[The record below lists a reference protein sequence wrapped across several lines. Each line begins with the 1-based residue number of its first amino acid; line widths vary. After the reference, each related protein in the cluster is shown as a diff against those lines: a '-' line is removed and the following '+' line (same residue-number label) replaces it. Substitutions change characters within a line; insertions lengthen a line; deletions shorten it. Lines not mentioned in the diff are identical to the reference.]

1 MDGKHGN
8 SGEEVNGSLSVTNC
22 TFIDNDGVNGGD
34 DIYVFEGTSAGKKG
48 KAITSNI
55 DVKNISGTFSGETT
69 DDFKDY
75 DVVYSRYY
83 ADTYVGDK
91 TKTAPNLTV

>member
-55 DVKNISGTFSGETT
+55 DVKISLVLLVA
-69 DDFKDY
+69 KLLMI
-75 DVVYSRYY
+75 SRIMMLFIQ
-83 ADTYVGDK
+83 DIMQIHMLEIRQRQHQ
-91 TKTAPNLTV
+91 NLTV